1 VNDLATIDPVDALE
15 LASDPGAFVVMALE
29 RGKTWLAE
37 ALAHGD
43 LDALV
48 NAKGYAATLRVAV
61 MQKQLGK
68 DAELSAT
75 ELVRRAERCIGL
87 GVRQGQEA
95 GAIREQG
102 NRGTRTDPIERVR
115 NGRLEV
121 VQGERPDQKDSMQ
134 SPTIWL
140 GNSGQQTHEIYAL
153 TDDVTDE
160 QFERV
165 IEEAKDERDLS
176 RANLV
181 RKVKG
186 VKPKPADRHEVHHK
200 AHRIKVERIVEE
212 TIAALDGLA
221 AGLALI
227 DDIKSVD
234 ADKRLEWLEAMR
246 HPLEAINRFKRE
258 LSN

>member
-1 VNDLATIDPVDALE
+1 VTDLATIDPVDALE
-15 LASDPGAFVVMALE
+15 RAADPGAFVVMALE

-87 GVRQGQEA
+87 GIRQGQA
-95 GAIREQG
+95 DGAIRD
-102 NRGTRTDPIERVR
+102 RGDNETIYNPSTGLRDRVV
-115 NGRLEV
+115 GTI
-121 VQGERPDQKDSMQ
+121 PKA
-134 SPTIWL
+134 SPTDFASHAEL
-140 GNSGQQTHEIYAL
+140 SNHAGGIYAL

-160 QFERV
+160 QFEQAV
-165 IEEAKDERDLS
+165 EEAKIDENLS
-176 RANLV
+176 RANVV

-186 VKPKPADRHEVHHK
+186 TPKPKPTDRHEVHHK

>member
-1 VNDLATIDPVDALE
+1 VTDLATIDPVDALE
-15 LASDPGAFVVMALE
+15 RAADPGAFVVMALE

-87 GVRQGQEA
+87 GIRQGQA
-95 GAIREQG
+95 DGAIRD
-102 NRGTRTDPIERVR
+102 RGDNETIYNPSTGLRDRVV
-115 NGRLEV
+115 GTI
-121 VQGERPDQKDSMQ
+121 PKA
-134 SPTIWL
+134 SPTDFASHAEL
-140 GNSGQQTHEIYAL
+140 SNHAGGIYAL

-160 QFERV
+160 QFEQAV
-165 IEEAKDERDLS
+165 EEAKIDENLS
-176 RANLV
+176 RANV
-181 RKVKG
+181 V
-186 VKPKPADRHEVHHK
+186 
-200 AHRIKVERIVEE
+200 HRIKVERIVEE

>member
-1 VNDLATIDPVDALE
+1 VSDLLAVDPADALE
-15 LASDPGAFVVMALE
+15 RANDPGAFVVMALE
-29 RGKTWLAE
+29 RGKSWLTE
-37 ALAHGD
+37 ALNHGD

-48 NAKGYAATLRVAV
+48 NAKGYAATLRVAT
-61 MQKQLGK
+61 MQKHLGK
-68 DAELSAT
+68 DAELAAT

-87 GVRQGQEA
+87 GIRQGQAE
-95 GAIREQG
+95 GSVIR
-102 NRGTRTDPIERVR
+102 RGDNLHTFADDDGLGEPQFIKRPVTDFASHDDLS
-115 NGRLEV
+115 G
-121 VQGERPDQKDSMQ
+121 RPDQA
-134 SPTIWL
+134 
-140 GNSGQQTHEIYAL
+140 GIYHL

-160 QFERV
+160 QFEQA
-165 IEEAKDERDLS
+165 IEEAKIEKNLS

-186 VKPKPADRHEVHHK
+186 TPKPKPTDRHEVHHK
-200 AHRIKVERIVEE
+200 ARRINAERIVEE
-212 TIAALDGLA
+212 TIATLDGLA